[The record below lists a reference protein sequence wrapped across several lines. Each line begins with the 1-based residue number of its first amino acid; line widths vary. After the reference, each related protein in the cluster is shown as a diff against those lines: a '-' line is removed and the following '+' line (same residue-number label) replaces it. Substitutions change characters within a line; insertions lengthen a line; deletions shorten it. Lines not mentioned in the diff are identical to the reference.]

1 MQLESAAG
9 RLKGFEIFLNK
20 RAGFEWLEWKT
31 DETRSKSRQ
40 KIAEIGV
47 FGRFWGV
54 FAPPLVKNAAFSAI
68 RGLFHVVSGVI

>member
-40 KIAEIGV
+40 KNAEIGV
-47 FGRFWGV
+47 FGRFGAKPLTPRSKMLRS
-54 FAPPLVKNAAFSAI
+54 APSAG
-68 RGLFHVVSGVI
+68 RFRWFRV